1 MHNAVKHSGATSV
14 DLSVKTVPE
23 GVSLEIR
30 DDGVGF
36 DPSGAFPGHLGL
48 KSMRERAERRGG
60 TLVIESAPGKGA
72 RIRAR
77 IPR

>member
-36 DPSGAFPGHLGL
+36 DPSGA
-48 KSMRERAERRGG
+48 SRDTWA
-60 TLVIESAPGKGA
+60 
-72 RIRAR
+72 
-77 IPR
+77 